1 MRNFKPSKKKI
12 ENRKF
17 FFIFRFLFLIFL
29 FPFSIPTDPNSD
41 FHFPF
46 EVSSAGLGDWTT
58 YTNMNYVN
66 EVLLKD
72 KELWCVTTGGVAV
85 LNTNDGTFTKLTN
98 VEGLG
103 GNNLYSITCDS
114 TGSFWFG
121 AQNGTLTK
129 YKPIENSFKVYN
141 FLDRDGSRLRIN
153 DIVPDGEQ
161 LWIATNIGVS
171 LFLIY
176 KHDGE
181 IKETYRHLGEHL
193 QVDYEVNS
201 IHLVDEKIWVGTIGG
216 VATANKNDPNLLD
229 FSRWISFTKQSSPGL
244 GSDSILSITD
254 MNGDIIV
261 GTAKGV
267 FKLNSL
273 DSTWQVLGLEDR
285 VISDLKYSNQK
296 LFAATNAGIYVYE
309 DYSWKPLPDSGL
321 LTSNFNSLTID
332 DKGTLWGGTAGKG
345 VSAYDGSGWGNYL
358 IEGPPA
364 NVFVDMETDN
374 DGNLWCAQDMYG
386 ASLFDGAKWV
396 SLSSIPQ
403 MDGHWM
409 RAVEKDNQTN
419 IWFSRWGGGV
429 IRYGQDSTWIRY
441 TEKNSP
447 LKDVTGVPGYVVVN
461 DVAVDEM
468 GNRWFPNW
476 DALDNSTRVVCSPAQ
491 KETAW
496 VVYYDQDGL
505 RFPYMQKISAQDGH
519 LYIGLWGS
527 GLLDYNYNW
536 TPENKNDDLVT
547 HYTAVDHHLSDD
559 MVWCA
564 KVDKD
569 GILWVGTSSGLDKF
583 DPDFERFRAVKLP
596 NPLGPQVNDIVVD
609 ERNNKWIATSNGL
622 GMMDNQSEFVRV
634 FTTFNS
640 KICDDNVRRLK
651 IDPKTGDV
659 WIGTEDGLSRFE
671 SGIGAPAKKL
681 SEVVAFPNPFII
693 QTGSEML
700 TFDRLPYQAKVR
712 IFTVAGELVKEI
724 KSGNQWNGRNKAGEL
739 VASGIYLFH
748 IQDSSGKSAVGKI
761 AVIRE

>member
-1 MRNFKPSKKKI
+1 MRNLKPSKKKK

-46 EVSSAGLGDWTT
+46 EIGFAGLGDWTT

-72 KELWCVTTGGVAV
+72 KELWCATTGGVAV

-103 GNNLYSITCDS
+103 GNNLYSIVRDS
-114 TGSFWFG
+114 AGSFWFG

-129 YKPIENSFKVYN
+129 YDPFENSWKVYN
-141 FLDRDGSRLRIN
+141 FVDRDGSGLRIK
-153 DIVPDGEQ
+153 DIASDGEQ

-181 IKETYRHLGEHL
+181 IKETYRHLGERL
-193 QVDYEVNS
+193 QVDYEVNT
-201 IHLVDEKIWVGTIGG
+201 IYLLGERIWVGTIGG

-229 FSRWISFTKQSSPGL
+229 FSRWVSFTKQSSPGL

-254 MNGDIIV
+254 MEGEIIV

-267 FKLNSL
+267 FKFNSF
-273 DSTWQVLGLEDR
+273 DSSWQALGLEDR
-285 VISDLKYSNQK
+285 VISDLKYSKEK
-296 LFAATNAGIYVYE
+296 LYAATNAGIFMYQ
-309 DYSWKPLPDSGL
+309 DTIWKPLPDSGL
-321 LTSNFNSLTID
+321 LTTNFNSLTID
-332 DKGTLWGGTAGKG
+332 DKGALWVGTTGKG
-345 VSAYDGSGWGNYL
+345 VSAYDGSAWANYL

-364 NVFVDMETDN
+364 NVFVDMEIDD

-386 ASLFDGAKWV
+386 ASLFHGMQWTSFSFSPEEKGDG
-396 SLSSIPQ
+396 I
-403 MDGHWM
+403 
-409 RAVEKDNQTN
+409 RAVEKDHQGN
-419 IWFSRWGGGV
+419 IWFSSWGGGV
-429 IRYGQDSTWIRY
+429 YKYGQDLSRIRY

-476 DALDNSTRVVCSPAQ
+476 DALDNFTRVVCSPAQ
-491 KETAW
+491 QETAW
-496 VVYYDQDGL
+496 VVYNDEDGL
-505 RFPYMQKISAQDGH
+505 KFPYMQKISAQDGH

-527 GLLDYNYNW
+527 GLLDYTYNW
-536 TPENKNDDLVT
+536 TPENKKDDLVT
-547 HYTAVDHHLSDD
+547 HYTAKDHHLSDD

-583 DPDFERFRAVKLP
+583 DPDFERFRAVRLP
-596 NPLGPQVNDIVVD
+596 DPLGPQVNDIVVD

-622 GMMDNQSEFVRV
+622 GMMDNQGEFVRV

-640 KICDDNVRRLK
+640 KICGNNVRRLK
-651 IDPKTGDV
+651 IDKKTGDV
-659 WIGTEDGLSRFE
+659 WIGTDNGLSRFE
-671 SGIGAPAKKL
+671 SGIGAPAEKL
-681 SEVVAFPNPFII
+681 SDIVPFPNPFVIESGI
-693 QTGSEML
+693 ERL
-700 TFDRLPYQAKVR
+700 TFDRLPYDAEVR
-712 IFTVAGELVKEI
+712 IFSVAGELIKEI
-724 KSGNQWNGRNKAGEL
+724 KSGNQWDGTNKAGEV

-748 IQDSSGKSAVGKI
+748 VQDQSGKSAVGKI
-761 AVIRE
+761 AVIRK